1 MEMSEKARSAR
12 AEYYKQWRK
21 RNPDKVRAT
30 QERYWAKK
38 VAEWKAEEDAMAKA
52 NEQSNSK

>member
-21 RNPDKVRAT
+21 ANPDKVRET
-30 QERYWAKK
+30 QERYWLR
-38 VAEWKAEEDAMAKA
+38 KAEKMAKA